1 MGRRSRARERR
12 PRQKE
17 PLPPPLPPATRT
29 VGQLVAESIRL
40 YGRRFWPSLALG
52 IGPAVVTVAAYEVGW
67 HGSLVIVVVGYLVLM
82 TTSYIGASMLV
93 SGHRPSRRAGATAF
107 LVGVVILLPAV
118 VLSLGLGLLA
128 LVWLAFFGL
137 SVPAAVIEELPPI
150 AALRRGRALGRA
162 DYVHALGSLCA
173 LGLIAFLTQVLLF
186 SLLHSGSRQ
195 GIAIAGF
202 LASLVISPILFLG
215 GALLY
220 YDQEAR
226 L

>member
-1 MGRRSRARERR
+1 MARKR
-12 PRQKE
+12 PPRKRE
-17 PLPPPLPPATRT
+17 PLPAPLPPATRT

-67 HGSLVIVVVGYLVLM
+67 RAPLAIVVVGYLALM

-107 LVGVVILLPAV
+107 LVGVAILLPAV
-118 VLSLGLGLLA
+118 VLSFGLGLLA

-137 SVPAAVIEELPPI
+137 SVPAAVIEELPLV

-173 LGLIAFLTQVLLF
+173 LGLIAFLTQILLF
-186 SLLHSGSRQ
+186 SLLHGGSRQ
-195 GIAIAGF
+195 GVAIAGF